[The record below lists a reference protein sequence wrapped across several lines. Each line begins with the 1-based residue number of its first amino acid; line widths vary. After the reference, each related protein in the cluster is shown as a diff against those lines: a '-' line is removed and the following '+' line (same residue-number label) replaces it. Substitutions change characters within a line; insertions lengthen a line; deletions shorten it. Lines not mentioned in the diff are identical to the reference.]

1 MRKKG
6 TYRVMLDRILRPQPR
21 SRLRSDLRTRRRS
34 VQRTDLGVS
43 LSPVA
48 SRYGLYGL
56 VVVAGVSAAM
66 YGTGILQR
74 HPTPAPAAAVAAPL
88 ANVASAQQTDPAH
101 QQPAVANGVNI
112 APAPAQIATDATESV
127 PQPEQASAP
136 QVATPQTYE
145 VQDGDT
151 IKSIAARF
159 GLTADTVMWANDLE
173 TPDVIS
179 VGQQLQIPPTDGVLF
194 KAAGGESLRE
204 VADRFHVDPLE
215 VAAYNKLAADPDQS
229 LQAGE
234 VMIPGGKWDGFLV
247 QAVPSPDSQGEVA
260 QPGHSG
266 AIVSA
271 LGEQQALQPTAE
283 PTPEKPKAV
292 PIEYTVQDGDTLN
305 SLSLMFGVSTQTLLN
320 ANSIDDPDNM
330 TVGTKLTVLPVD
342 GAEYTIQDGETLAD
356 IAYMFEVDGGSIA
369 DTNGIGNPDMLQVGQ
384 MLVIPGAR
392 SAVPLHSAPSS
403 AVAAVSQ
410 GDDDSSATGSADTTS
425 TDDTNA
431 TEQVEDDSG
440 SAVAADDSGS
450 EVASEAAPTD
460 DSDTGYVPSDGGD
473 GIVGIAMAHLG
484 EPYVWGGVGPHGF
497 DCSGFVYYVMSNAGT
512 PVSRGL
518 WGQLNA
524 GPRISGDELAPG
536 DLVFFA
542 NTYQPGLSHAGIYI
556 GGGQF
561 IHASDPSTGVTI
573 SSMGSA
579 YWSSRF
585 VGASRVR

>member
-1 MRKKG
+1 VAG
-6 TYRVMLDRILRPQPR
+6 AQQDA
-21 SRLRSDLRTRRRS
+21 S
-34 VQRTDLGVS
+34 VQ
-43 LSPVA
+43 P
-48 SRYGLYGL
+48 
-56 VVVAGVSAAM
+56 
-66 YGTGILQR
+66 Q
-74 HPTPAPAAAVAAPL
+74 PAAASSTDSSASPAQAAP
-88 ANVASAQQTDPAH
+88 
-101 QQPAVANGVNI
+101 
-112 APAPAQIATDATESV
+112 DATESA
-127 PQPEQASAP
+127 PQPEQPAAP
-136 QVATPQTYE
+136 KVAAPQTYQ

-151 IKSIAARF
+151 IKTIAAKF
-159 GLTADTVMWANDLE
+159 GLTTDTVMWANDLE
-173 TPDVIS
+173 TPDLIS
-179 VGQQLQIPPTDGVLF
+179 VGQQLLIPPTDGVLF

-204 VADRFHVDPLE
+204 VADKYHVDPLE
-215 VAAYNKLAADPDQS
+215 VAAYNKLTPDPDQS

-234 VMIPGGKWDGFLV
+234 IMIPGGKWDSFV
-247 QAVPSPDSQGEVA
+247 VKAVPSPDSQGEVA

-266 AIVSA
+266 ATMSA
-271 LGEQQALQPTAE
+271 LGEQQALPTAE

-292 PIEYTVQDGDTLN
+292 PIEYTIQDGDTLN

-356 IAYMFEVDGGSIA
+356 IAYKFDVDGGSIA

-384 MLVIPGAR
+384 VLIIPGAK
-392 SAVPLHSAPSS
+392 SALPLRAAPS
-403 AVAAVSQ
+403 AAEAQASQ
-410 GDDDSSATGSADTTS
+410 GDDNSSATDS
-425 TDDTNA
+425 TDS
-431 TEQVEDDSG
+431 TEQVQDDSG
-440 SAVAADDSGS
+440 SAVASDASGS
-450 EVASEAAPTD
+450 DSTSASEAQPTD
-460 DSDTGYVPSDGGD
+460 DTDTASVPSGGGG

-484 EPYVWGGVGPHGF
+484 DAYVWGGVGPHGF
-497 DCSGFVYYVMSNAGT
+497 DCSGFVYYVMANAGT

-524 GPRISGDELAPG
+524 GPRISADELAPG

-573 SSMGSA
+573 SSMGSP
-579 YWSSRF
+579 YWSTRF